1 MLLTGVMRISQR
13 NFFCGTLIAFLLLF
27 IMQNRRNIGQLSS
40 ADDRYIVFICIS
52 SRERMG
58 CGKLFSSAGKNII
71 RGGMMMKRNQLLAGA
86 VLLSLAGWSGAAAA
100 DQVYTLNPVVVTAQ
114 RMETVDL
121 KVPATRS
128 EERRVGKECRS
139 RWSPYH

>member
-27 IMQNRRNIGQLSS
+27 IMQNRRTIGQRFS

-58 CGKLFSSAGKNII
+58 CGKSFSSTGKI
-71 RGGMMMKRNQLLAGA
+71 L
-86 VLLSLAGWSGAAAA
+86 
-100 DQVYTLNPVVVTAQ
+100 
-114 RMETVDL
+114 
-121 KVPATRS
+121 S
-128 EERRVGKECRS
+128 EEE
-139 RWSPYH
+139 